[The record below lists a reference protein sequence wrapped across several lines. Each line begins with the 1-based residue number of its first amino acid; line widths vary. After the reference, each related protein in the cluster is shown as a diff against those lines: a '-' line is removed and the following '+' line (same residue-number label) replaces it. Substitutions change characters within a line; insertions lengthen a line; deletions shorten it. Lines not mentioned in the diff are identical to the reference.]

1 MEYEPVSTNQ
11 HRHQIKELLHALGP
25 AFGPAIVFLSLKAYW
40 SRIKQG
46 RSPFS
51 PTLIKK
57 RQILPKASLEGRALS
72 QEPYLRPVPY
82 CDSHSPEVIA
92 VADRFRQN
100 TKSDWEYAC
109 AIYDYVRNEI
119 VMALEPA
126 APGGV
131 AGTLE
136 AGYGICLDKSCALV
150 ALARA
155 GGIPARFCKMGNI
168 AFRDAESAPP
178 DIRDLVHFVE
188 TLESSKDW
196 SLRKIGAGLM
206 RRLKQHLK
214 SAGYGNAPVVGLHP
228 VVEFKFGNTWIM
240 ADPGRGDSEAIASG
254 LPLPRLG
261 YDPMLM
267 LGYTGTVI
275 YRSETVP
282 VGKSYWLVRR
292 IMCMLAR
299 GAADVV
305 NNQLEEKRKEG
316 ERILSEIE
324 KTDYIRGMRWRY
336 VPLPSTV
343 ELGVPLAL

>member
-1 MEYEPVSTNQ
+1 MEHGSSFKDQ

-25 AFGPAIVFLSLKAYW
+25 AFGPAIVFLSLGAYW

-51 PTLIKK
+51 PTLTKE
-57 RQILPKASLEGRALS
+57 RRILPKAPLEGRDLS

-82 CDSHSPEVIA
+82 CDSHSPEVIG
-92 VADRFRQN
+92 VADRFRKN
-100 TKSDWEYAC
+100 TKSDWEYVC

-119 VMALEPA
+119 DMALEPA
-126 APGGV
+126 PPSGV

-155 GGIPARFCKMGNI
+155 GDIPARFCKMGNI

-178 DIRDLVHFVE
+178 DLRDLVQFVE
-188 TLESSKDW
+188 TLESSEDW
-196 SLRKIGAGLM
+196 SLRKIGAGVM
-206 RRLKQHLK
+206 RRLRQHLK
-214 SAGYGNAPVVGLHP
+214 SAGFGNAPVVGLHP
-228 VVEFKFGNTWIM
+228 VVEFKIGNSWIM

-267 LGYTGTVI
+267 LGYTATVI

-282 VGKSYWLVRR
+282 VGPSYWLVRR

-299 GAADVV
+299 GAADIV
-305 NNQLEEKRKEG
+305 NNHFEERRKEG
-316 ERILSEIE
+316 ERILSQIE
-324 KTDYIRGMRWRY
+324 KTDYIRSMRWRY

-343 ELGVPLAL
+343 ELEVPLAL

>member
-1 MEYEPVSTNQ
+1 
-11 HRHQIKELLHALGP
+11 
-25 AFGPAIVFLSLKAYW
+25 
-40 SRIKQG
+40 
-46 RSPFS
+46 
-51 PTLIKK
+51 
-57 RQILPKASLEGRALS
+57 
-72 QEPYLRPVPY
+72 
-82 CDSHSPEVIA
+82 
-92 VADRFRQN
+92 
-100 TKSDWEYAC
+100 
-109 AIYDYVRNEI
+109 
-119 VMALEPA
+119 
-126 APGGV
+126 
-131 AGTLE
+131 
-136 AGYGICLDKSCALV
+136 
-150 ALARA
+150 
-155 GGIPARFCKMGNI
+155 
-168 AFRDAESAPP
+168 
-178 DIRDLVHFVE
+178 
-188 TLESSKDW
+188 
-196 SLRKIGAGLM
+196 
-206 RRLKQHLK
+206 
-214 SAGYGNAPVVGLHP
+214 
-228 VVEFKFGNTWIM
+228 M